1 MLTYIYLLHII
12 ALFLAKIN
20 QSQALPTEAQS
31 TGPKAQEATIDP
43 VKPKYVNT
51 EIFPASDDEEDNH
64 IALDQSNQ
72 RSHKPSLEIQEF
84 GSRSYHTPKASQ
96 ADLSFQDILNLDIP
110 FESRYYIYDGNLF
123 ALFSHLNILRREM
136 LDARR
141 KARGIWKHYQDLTW
155 SSLRNSKARKE
166 RGPLAL
172 KLTQEASAAH
182 SKAGEFRRETNRMT
196 RALEDLRS
204 ALFKEMRILFQE
216 RQRAAQKQRGLRDM
230 FTFESRVWKKPD
242 YPDYS
247 EEVKRQEKRRFI
259 DHALSVTQYRLE
271 SQEGDMMRLQEPLAD
286 IIELVRKS
294 ESVFL
299 EEVKKKEAPKKSTLN
314 RLEAPESSGLFNE
327 ARPSL
332 KHLVKLH
339 LPL

>member
-1 MLTYIYLLHII
+1 MLTYIYLLPII
-12 ALFLAKIN
+12 GLSLANIY
-20 QSQALPTEAQS
+20 QPQDLPTEAQS

-72 RSHKPSLEIQEF
+72 RSRKPSLEIQES

-96 ADLSFQDILNLDIP
+96 ADLSFQDILDLDIP
-110 FESRYYIYDGNLF
+110 FESRYYIYNDNLL
-123 ALFSHLNILRREM
+123 ALLSHLNILRREM

-141 KARGIWKHYQDLTW
+141 KVRGIWKHYQDLTW

-172 KLTQEASAAH
+172 TLTQKASAAH
-182 SKAGEFRRETNRMT
+182 SKAEEFRRETNRMT

-204 ALFKEMRILFQE
+204 ALFEEMSQE
-216 RQRAAQKQRGLRDM
+216 RQRAAQKQRGLRNM

-242 YPDYS
+242 YPYYS

-271 SQEGDMMRLQEPLAD
+271 SQEGVKMRLQEPLAD
-286 IIELVRKS
+286 ITELVRKS

-339 LPL
+339 LPF